1 MLKTKRMA
9 RLLVTGLRERMEATI
24 QELYLQ
30 HAFHIQEYVE
40 GKDQAYQ
47 GFVLGRPLAGAG
59 PVSMD
64 LIRLRGVMSALG
76 LAAGEA
82 PSAPKRK
89 TAEIR
94 GRMAPEV
101 PPVEAEVEAL
111 VARRR
116 DTLEPRARGLEEEIR
131 ALEPFAAAPLALEQ
145 YRGYESLAVFA
156 GRVAGDVTLPIPHD
170 RFFAAGKEGNFLA
183 LFVRAE
189 DRAAAEQ
196 ALQGAGFQPLPI
208 PEGTGLPGERLA
220 ADRGE
225 LERVRQELAGVERRL
240 GEIRKEKGEFLLACE
255 EILAV
260 EAEQFEAPLRF
271 ATTPGAF
278 VVEGW
283 VPVARVDAVKEA
295 LVRASGGKV
304 YVAEIEADP
313 EDREVPVEYENP
325 PAVRPTELI
334 TDLYSRPRYSELDPT
349 LLIAIIFPI
358 FFGLI
363 LGDVGYG
370 AIILVVALVLG
381 KRFSGQKDAAR
392 LFTVLRNCS
401 VSSIVF
407 GLLFS
412 EVFGFEL
419 PWHPI
424 LFSRHLVIGEA
435 GEGPNIV
442 GLIVLSVWIAVAQLT
457 LGRALSAVNHSR
469 GHHAI
474 KGVLGQLGWVAA
486 MWGILVLI
494 WSIFPI
500 PYMPNLTVF
509 PAIAAGLSVTG
520 ILGIVLIL
528 LGIVFIGLE
537 SPLELI
543 ELPSIVSNAMSYARL
558 AAVGLSSVVIAIVI
572 NYIAIG
578 KLIAPSIANLSAVG
592 VVMILIGVAVLL
604 GGHLLNTALG
614 LLGGGLQSLR
624 LQYVEFFTKFYKGGG
639 KKYQPFGME
648 KKYSED

>member
-1 MLKTKRMA
+1 MLRTKRMA
-9 RLLVTGLRERMEATI
+9 RLLVTGLKERMEATI

-40 GKDQAYQ
+40 GKDEAYR
-47 GFVLGRPLAGAG
+47 GFVLGKPLAGAG
-59 PVSMD
+59 PVSVD

-82 PSAPKRK
+82 PAAPKRK
-89 TAEIR
+89 VVEIR
-94 GRMAPEV
+94 GRMAAEV

-111 VARRR
+111 VAKRR
-116 DTLEPRARGLEEEIR
+116 DTLEPRARGLEEEIA
-131 ALEPFAAAPLALEQ
+131 ALEPFAVAPIPLEL

-156 GRVAGDVTLPIPHD
+156 GSIAGDVTLAVPHEK
-170 RFFAAGKEGNFLA
+170 FFSGGKEGNFLA

-208 PEGTGLPGERLA
+208 PEGTGSPKERLT

-225 LERVRQELAGVERRL
+225 LEKVRKELAGVGDRL
-240 GEIRKEKGEFLLACE
+240 GAIRKEKGEFLLACE
-255 EILAV
+255 EILSV

-278 VVEGW
+278 VAEGW
-283 VPVARVDAVKEA
+283 VPVARVDVVKEA

-313 EDREVPVEYENP
+313 EDKEVPVEYENP
-325 PAVRPTELI
+325 PLVRPTELI
-334 TDLYSRPRYSELDPT
+334 TDLFSRPRYSELDPT
-349 LLIAIIFPI
+349 LLIAVIFPI

-370 AIILVVALVLG
+370 ALILVVALVLG
-381 KRFSGQKDAAR
+381 KMFSQQKDAAR

-401 VSSIVF
+401 ISSIIF

-412 EVFGFEL
+412 EFFGFEL

-442 GLIVLSVWIAVAQLT
+442 GLIILSVWIAVAQLT
-457 LGRALSAVNHSR
+457 LGRTLSAINHAH
-469 GHHAI
+469 GHHGI
-474 KGVLGQLGWVAA
+474 RGVLGQIGWIAT

-494 WSIFPI
+494 WSAFPI
-500 PYMPNLTVF
+500 PYMPNLTVL
-509 PAIAAGLSVTG
+509 PGLAAGLSVTVIAG
-520 ILGIVLIL
+520 AVLL
-528 LGIVFIGLE
+528 LAGVVFIGME

-543 ELPSIVSNAMSYARL
+543 ELPSIVSNALSYARL

-578 KLIAPSIANLSAVG
+578 KLIQPSLANLG
-592 VVMILIGVAVLL
+592 ITGIIMIVLGIAVLL

-639 KKYQPFGME
+639 KKYSPFGME
-648 KKYSED
+648 KKFSED